1 MSEINKEKFGK
12 LIAEYRKKKGYTQK
26 ELAERLLVSNKAV
39 SKWETGNSLPDI
51 SLLIPISEALEIKIS
66 ELLQAEE
73 FEQIPDLW
81 DGQMELLIKK
91 AASFK
96 EDTPEIKNRKKR
108 VCILIF
114 CMSIAFLVMEIL
126 IFKFLH
132 IKFFDLPVIYVF
144 LTFLSM
150 AFGVNVWSVLDDE
163 LPKYYN
169 EHTSLSG
176 PPGFRKELMGV
187 RITRKNYPKLIKTIR
202 IWSVITMLCMPV
214 LGCLEDSYL
223 PESMNDF
230 YLQGVFILLYFGSLI
245 VTTIIVGE
253 RCE

>member
-1 MSEINKEKFGK
+1 MSEINKERFGK
-12 LIAEYRKKKGYTQK
+12 LIAECRKRKGYTQQ

-51 SLLIPISEALEIKIS
+51 SLLLPISEVLEIKIS

-73 FEQIPDLW
+73 FEQMDDFQ

-96 EDTPEIKNRKKR
+96 EDSPEMKHRKKR
-108 VCILIF
+108 TCILVF
-114 CMSIAFLVMEIL
+114 CMSIIFLILEIL
-126 IFKFLH
+126 IFRFLH
-132 IKFFDLPVIYVF
+132 IKFFGLPVIYVF

-150 AFGVNVWSVLDDE
+150 AFGVNVWLVLDDE

-176 PPGFRKELMGV
+176 PPGFRKEPMGV
-187 RITRKNYPKLIKTIR
+187 RVTRKNYPKLIKTVR
-202 IWSVITMLCMPV
+202 IWSVVTMLCMPI
-214 LGCLEDSYL
+214 LGCLEERYF
-223 PESMNDF
+223 PESMNEF

-253 RCE
+253 RYE